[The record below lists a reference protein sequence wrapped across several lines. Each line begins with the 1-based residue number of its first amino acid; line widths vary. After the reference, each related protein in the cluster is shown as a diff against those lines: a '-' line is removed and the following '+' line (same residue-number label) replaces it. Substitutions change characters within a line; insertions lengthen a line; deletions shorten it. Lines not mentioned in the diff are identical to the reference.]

1 MVAARLANAGVATKL
16 VLRAGSP
23 RWRAV
28 DDGHLRVHVSGA
40 APMTSFV
47 AAASDAADADVVVLA
62 TKVWQARDALLAATP
77 PPTAPVVVLSNGAL
91 ALLDEIPGVAAAATT
106 HGCFETAAFQ
116 TTHAGAGTIWVADAK
131 AHGVFS
137 RVEALNSTLVS
148 SDEMTARLWRK
159 LAVAR
164 PRGFGVATAARWPS
178 DPRRRPYHP
187 SHRCGVTE
195 APRVAEAS
203 WGRRNPTASSR
214 RRRHPATPP
223 RLPGELRPE
232 PADGHQA
239 LQQRRRARDGGGPRD
254 GPGGRRGARGR
265 GRRARRRRGPLRR
278 RRRLRRRERGELF
291 VHVLSPRGS
300 STVAATPRPRIFR
313 AHDARRRRD
322 RDAEIL
328 VETGARPRYQDC
340 RLGRPTEVDFL
351 SGWVVARARARGS
364 DAPENARL
372 ADAVRG
378 LEAW

>member
-1 MVAARLANAGVATKL
+1 MVAAVVAPIVSVVGAGALGSMVAARLANAGVATKL

-159 LAVAR
+159 LAANCVLNPLTAIKR
-164 PRGFGVATAARWPS
+164 CNNGAALATEADRATARA
-178 DPRRRPYHP
+178 
-187 SHRCGVTE
+187 VVE
-195 APRVAEAS
+195 
-203 WGRRNPTASSR
+203 
-214 RRRHPATPP
+214 
-223 RLPGELRPE
+223 ELAAV
-232 PADGHQA
+232 ADG
-239 LQQRRRARDGGGPRD
+239 L
-254 GPGGRRGARGR
+254 
-265 GRRARRRRGPLRR
+265 
-278 RRRLRRRERGELF
+278 
-291 VHVLSPRGS
+291 V
-300 STVAATPRPRIFR
+300 
-313 AHDARRRRD
+313 
-322 RDAEIL
+322 DAEDL
-328 VETGARPRYQDC
+328 YDAVVDCAAENAENFSSMYQDC